1 MRGLGLGQLDA
12 AMWYGV
18 LAPRGTPAATVERL
32 NADIKMILARA
43 DVRAAFE
50 TQGMAPASSSPA
62 EFRAPLD
69 KDAPRW
75 ARVVREQHIQAD

>member
-1 MRGLGLGQLDA
+1 MGGLGLGQLDA

-32 NADIKMILARA
+32 NANIKSILARA

-50 TQGMAPASSSPA
+50 TQGMTPASSRPA
-62 EFRAPLD
+62 EFRALLD
-69 KDAPRW
+69 KEAPRW

>member
-1 MRGLGLGQLDA
+1 
-12 AMWYGV
+12 MWYGV

-32 NADIKMILARA
+32 NADIKTILARA

-50 TQGMAPASSSPA
+50 TQGMTPASSSSA
-62 EFRAPLD
+62 EFKALLD
-69 KDAPRW
+69 KDAARW

>member
-32 NADIKMILARA
+32 NTDIKTILTRA

-50 TQGMAPASSSPA
+50 TQGMPPASSSPA
-62 EFRAPLD
+62 EFRALLD
-69 KDAPRW
+69 
-75 ARVVREQHIQAD
+75 